1 MDIPAW
7 LRGLGLEQYQSA
19 FQENDIDGGV
29 LLTLTDAELRELGV
43 ASLGHRRKLLA
54 AITALGPP
62 TNTANANTAEVGAI
76 AAAPTQREAA
86 LPSVHAER
94 RQLTIMFVD
103 MVGSTALSER
113 LDPEDMRD
121 LLAVYQHAVAS
132 EVTRW
137 EGHIARFMGDGVLA
151 YFGWPRAHEDEAERA
166 VRAGLAVVESVHGL
180 KLPQAISLSSRVG
193 IATGLVVVG
202 ELIGEG
208 AALEEAVVGTTP
220 NHAARLQQMAQPDAV
235 VIAESTRHLL
245 GNLFALLDLG
255 VQSIKGIE
263 APGHAFCVLGE
274 GGAESRF
281 EALHGASLTPLIG
294 RDDELAFLLERFTR
308 AKEGKGQ
315 VVLLSG
321 EPGIGKS
328 RLLSALRER
337 VREQPLI
344 ALSHFCS
351 PYHKNSALYPIIALL
366 ERAAELR
373 RDEPA
378 AQQLDKIESLLALA
392 TERAREFAPLIAD
405 LLGIPAG
412 ERYPPLNLAP
422 EEKKEKTLEALMA
435 QFEALVAQRPVL
447 ALYEDTHWAD
457 PSTLELLGTVID
469 GVQRLPALVVITFRP
484 EFVPPWIGYAHVT
497 SLTLKRLSQ
506 HQVTAIIGQ
515 VASAKALPAEICEQ
529 ILAKADGVP
538 LFAEE
543 LTKAMLESGFLEEQK
558 NEFVL
563 KGPLPPRAVPN
574 TLQASLMA
582 RLDRLAPVREIAQ
595 IGAVLGR
602 EFSHELLAA
611 IAPLGA
617 DALLDALAQLMAA
630 ELVFRHGIPPHAT
643 YTFKHALVQDAAYD
657 SLLKSRRQQL
667 HAQVAYVLQERFPD
681 NVSSQPELLAH
692 HFTEA
697 KLPEQAIA
705 YWRQA
710 GERASGRSANIEAIA
725 HLNKGLELAA
735 CLSDARQSEEE
746 LALRIAIAGPL
757 IATKAYSAPE
767 VEWTYSR
774 ALDLCER
781 LKREAE
787 LFPVLRGLWNCY
799 FVRGELQR
807 GGDLAQ
813 RLVVL
818 ADEQGDAL
826 RRALGRRALGS
837 TLVFLGRFA
846 DARESLEQGI
856 ALGDAADA
864 TGDRRAHVLLYA
876 ERPGV
881 VCRLYSAWNHWLLG
895 YPDCALSEI
904 NAALVLSQ
912 ELGHVHGLAFT
923 LNFAAVVHLWRRE
936 FGAAQAR
943 AEAAITIAR
952 EHSLAQWLAMGT
964 MARGVALAGLGQ
976 HEEGIAQLHHGFAQW
991 QRIGANLANTKWL
1004 GFTAEAHTAA
1014 GQIEAAFAA
1023 LDRADDAA
1031 AVTGEAFFQSQLFT
1045 VRALLLVKRGLH
1057 AEAEAW
1063 LHKAIDIARTQ
1074 SAKSLELRAATV
1086 LARLWHDQG
1095 RHSDARDLLAQ
1106 LYGWFVEGFET
1117 LDLKEAKALLRELH
1131 ESAPASLVT
1140 SAI

>member
-1 MDIPAW
+1 MNIPAW

-19 FQENDIDGGV
+19 FQKNDIDGGV
-29 LLTLTDAELRELGV
+29 LLTLTDADLLELGV

-54 AITALGPP
+54 AIAALRPASR
-62 TNTANANTAEVGAI
+62 TANVGIGRIGASP
-76 AAAPTQREAA
+76 AASARKEAA
-86 LPSVHAER
+86 SPPVNAER

-103 MVGSTALSER
+103 LVGSTALSEQ

-121 LLAVYQHAVAS
+121 LLAAYQHAVAS

-166 VRAGLAVVESVHGL
+166 VRAGLAVVESVHAVKGPHGINL
-180 KLPQAISLSSRVG
+180 CSRVG

-220 NHAARLQQMAQPDAV
+220 NLAARLQQMAQSDAV
-235 VIAESTRHLL
+235 VIAESTRYLL
-245 GNLFALLDLG
+245 GNLFVLLDLG

-263 APGHAFCVLGE
+263 TPVHAFRVLGE

-308 AKEGKGQ
+308 AHAGEGQ

-321 EPGIGKS
+321 EAGIGKS

-337 VREQPLI
+337 VHGQPFI
-344 ALSHFCS
+344 TLSHFCS

-373 RDEPA
+373 HDESA
-378 AQQLDKIESLLALA
+378 AQQLDKIERLLALA
-392 TERAREFAPLIAD
+392 TERAREVAPLIAD
-405 LLGIPAG
+405 LLGVPAG
-412 ERYPPLNLAP
+412 ERYAPLSLTP
-422 EEKKEKTLEALMA
+422 QEKKEKTLDALMA
-435 QFEALVAQRPVL
+435 QFEALAAQRPVL
-447 ALYEDTHWAD
+447 ALYEDAHWAD

-469 GVQRLPALVVITFRP
+469 HVRRLPALVVITFRP
-484 EFVPPWIGYAHVT
+484 EFVPPWIGYAHVA
-497 SLTLKRLSQ
+497 SLTLDRLSQ

-515 VASAKALPAEICEQ
+515 VASAKALPGEICEQ

-543 LTKAMLESGFLEEQK
+543 LTKTMLESGFLEEQK
-558 NEFVL
+558 NQFVL
-563 KGPLPPRAVPN
+563 KGPLPPLAVPN

-582 RLDRLAPVREIAQ
+582 RLDRLAPVKEIAQ

-611 IAPLGA
+611 IAPVGA
-617 DALLDALAQLMAA
+617 DVLLDALAQLMAA
-630 ELVFRHGIPPHAT
+630 ELIFRHGMPPHAT

-667 HAQVAYVLQERFPD
+667 HAQVAYVLHERFPD
-681 NVSSQPELLAH
+681 SVSNQPELLAH

-697 KLPEQAIA
+697 RLPEQAII
-705 YWRQA
+705 YWRRA
-710 GERASGRSANIEAIA
+710 GERASGRSADLEAIA
-725 HLNKGLELAA
+725 HLNKGLELVASLPDVSQA
-735 CLSDARQSEEE
+735 EEE
-746 LALRIAIAGPL
+746 LALRIAVAGPL

-767 VEWTYSR
+767 VERTYSR
-774 ALDLCER
+774 ALELCER
-781 LKREAE
+781 LNRAPE

-807 GGDLAQ
+807 GRDLAQ

-826 RRALGRRALGS
+826 SRSLARRALGS
-837 TLVFLGRFA
+837 TLVFLGQSA
-846 DARESLEQGI
+846 EARECLEQGI
-856 ALGDAADA
+856 ALGDAAEA
-864 TGDRRAHVLLYA
+864 SGDQRAHVLLYA

-881 VCRLYSAWNHWLLG
+881 VCRLYSAWSHWLLG
-895 YPDCALSEI
+895 YPDRALRDAD
-904 NAALVLSQ
+904 AALLLSK
-912 ELGHVHGLAFT
+912 ELGHVHGLAFA

-936 FGAAQAR
+936 FGLAQAR
-943 AEAAITIAR
+943 AEAAVAIAR
-952 EHSLAQWLAMGT
+952 EHSLAQWLSMGT

-976 HEEGIAQLHHGFAQW
+976 HTQGLAQLHDGFAQW
-991 QRIGANLANTKWL
+991 QRIGANLANSKWL
-1004 GFTAEAHTAA
+1004 GFTAEAHAAA
-1014 GQIEAAFAA
+1014 GQIASAFATLA
-1023 LDRADDAA
+1023 RAQDAA
-1031 AVTGEAFFQSQLFT
+1031 AGTGEAFLQAQLFT
-1045 VRALLLVKRGLH
+1045 LRALLLVNCGFDP
-1057 AEAEAW
+1057 EAEAW
-1063 LHKAIDIARTQ
+1063 LLKAIDVARTQ
-1074 SAKSLELRAATV
+1074 SAKSLELRAATA
-1086 LARLWHDQG
+1086 LARLWRDQG
-1095 RHSDARDLLAQ
+1095 RYSDAHELLAQ
-1106 LYGWFVEGFET
+1106 VYGWFVEGFDT
-1117 LDLKEAKALLRELH
+1117 RDLKEAKALLHELH
-1131 ESAPASLVT
+1131 NSAAASPVSPT
-1140 SAI
+1140 P